1 MTNDHKHCFLKSLIG
16 LKNDWRSHYV
26 SEKVTQKEV
35 NHAKKKDEN
44 HSDRISYM
52 SETLYVLDMVVTQI
66 FLVERTQIFVS
77 IDKNQNN
84 HVIKITYLVIS
95 NKHLGTY
102 S

>member
-1 MTNDHKHCFLKSLIG
+1 
-16 LKNDWRSHYV
+16 
-26 SEKVTQKEV
+26 
-35 NHAKKKDEN
+35 
-44 HSDRISYM
+44 M

-66 FLVERTQIFVS
+66 FLVERTRIFVS